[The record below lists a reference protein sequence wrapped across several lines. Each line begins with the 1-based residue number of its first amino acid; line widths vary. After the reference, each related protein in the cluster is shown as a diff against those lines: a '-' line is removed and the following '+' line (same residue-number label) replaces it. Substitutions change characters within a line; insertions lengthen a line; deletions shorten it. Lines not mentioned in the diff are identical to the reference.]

1 MVNLFFFFDFQI
13 VIYSICFLDE
23 LIHNINYVCSIE
35 QNPNYLPAIFGLCA
49 MGLLQNDDTLA
60 TAALREMMKLPIK
73 VIGNASFLCD
83 YIFLIL

>member
-1 MVNLFFFFDFQI
+1 M
-13 VIYSICFLDE
+13 
-23 LIHNINYVCSIE
+23 CSIE

-73 VIGNASFLCD
+73 VIGNAPFFILIKFLNIIMIS
-83 YIFLIL
+83 IFNK